1 MRVKHRV
8 GKEELKEDKFQQTV
22 EKVAEFYYADPRR
35 FWIGVAVGLLVII
48 GVILLIQ
55 NRPKPGVNAE
65 AELRL
70 MDALG
75 NYFQG
80 NNEYAEQALKELAAK
95 FGRDYAGIKAH
106 YYLGSLYL
114 RQQPPRLDEARR
126 EFRTFLKKSGRDP
139 VLTPAALMGLAVCEE
154 KQGNYLKAAGLYE
167 KVYRGFAQSPLGF
180 EGMMQAGRC
189 YRQAGALDKAE
200 KVYNDLLK
208 KEKTGPK
215 VEEIRSELA
224 FIQALKN
231 RL

>member
-22 EKVAEFYYADPRR
+22 EKVAELYYADPRR

-55 NRPKPGVNAE
+55 NRPKPGINAE

-80 NNEYAEQALKELAAK
+80 NNDYAEQALKELAAK

-126 EFRTFLKKSGRDP
+126 EFRIFFNKSGRDP